1 MNQNHIEII
10 SAVFA
15 AGDSRLWQLSGQYFE
30 LIDCPDPVDVT
41 LSDLNGAQR
50 GLMRQAEA
58 SFHLRNT
65 DFRTVQI
72 SSATAQTIRFAYGSG
87 EGGTRRSSGTVQLA
101 GEQGAYTQ
109 AAAAVTNASSQLVA
123 SNTNRRFLLVQNK
136 SQTGIVYLN
145 LAGAAATVAN
155 GVRLGPGDSIELANY
170 CPTGAVFAIG
180 DIANNPDL
188 VVVEG

>member
-15 AGDSRLWQLSGQYFE
+15 AGDSRLWQISGQYFE
-30 LIDCPDPVDVT
+30 LIDCPDPVDVV

-72 SSATAQTIRFAYGSG
+72 SSATAQTVRFAYGSG
-87 EGGTRRSSGTVQLA
+87 EGGTRRTSGTVQLA

-109 AAAAVTNASSQLVA
+109 AAATVTNASAQLVA
-123 SNTNRRFLLVQNK
+123 ANTNRRFLLVQNK
-136 SQTGIVYLN
+136 SQTGTLYLN
-145 LAGAAATVAN
+145 LAGAAATVGN
-155 GVRLGPGDSIELANY
+155 GVLIGPGDSIELDAY

-180 DIANNPDL
+180 DIASNPDV